1 MNLSKEVYD
10 LFNRKYLKVIMEI
23 FKMNKTADYTFGIF
37 SWEFIDGLDNN
48 SDYFLSELDTKINSV
63 KNNCIIFVNNLFN
76 KSKKE
81 MKFQDNI
88 DIIYDLL
95 KIGLEFFEYIVN
107 NRLKYFKDFN
117 LSLNTN
123 NGNSRISSHYY
134 EALIFQYLTLFANV
148 IKMKPFKE
156 DLRFDPKP

>member
-1 MNLSKEVYD
+1 MNLAKEVYD
-10 LFNRKYLKVIMEI
+10 LFNCKYLKVIMEI
-23 FKMNKTADYTFGIF
+23 FQINKTADYTFGIF
-37 SWEFIDGLDNN
+37 SWEFINGLDKN
-48 SDYFLSELDTKINSV
+48 SDYFLSELDIKINSV

-81 MKFQDNI
+81 MKYQENI
-88 DIIYDLL
+88 DIIYNLL
-95 KIGLEFFEYIVN
+95 KIGLDFFEYIVN

-123 NGNSRISSHYY
+123 YGNGRISSHYY

-148 IKMKPFKE
+148 IKMKPFKD